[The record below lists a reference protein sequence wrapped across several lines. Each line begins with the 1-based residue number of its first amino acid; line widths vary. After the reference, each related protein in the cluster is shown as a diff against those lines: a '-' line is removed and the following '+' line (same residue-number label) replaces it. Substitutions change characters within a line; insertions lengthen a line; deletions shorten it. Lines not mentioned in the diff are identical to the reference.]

1 VAVNI
6 MTNTPYTLTKATF
19 SANTTGAGQIAKYT
33 IRIYPEHTI
42 TVGGGVLIVYP
53 SQIGV

>member
-1 VAVNI
+1 
-6 MTNTPYTLTKATF
+6 MTNTPNTMRKAEF

-33 IRIYPEHTI
+33 IKVYPEYPI
-42 TVGGGVLIVYP
+42 AQGGGVIIVYP